1 MSVELSLESWSIFL
15 SVLGAAILWQWD
27 ARLTSGWRSFRASRL
42 PGAAPAVDVV
52 MCVRNGEG
60 DLPTWLDALSAQTH
74 VQLHITVVDDS
85 SADNTPEILQKAS
98 VPAPHTLE
106 VLRIEGSR
114 PGKKDALAAGLA
126 TGTAPWVWLTDV
138 DCVPASETAVARM
151 VEPIASGEADVVAGV
166 SLPCDHG
173 FAWAEAVRVARTYVG
188 LAGEGMPY
196 MAVGRNWAFRR
207 DCWPGM
213 EGHAHIASGDDDLTL
228 QEMLERPGGTRV
240 TCLIDHEAQTQTQ
253 SPKTARARNQQKRR
267 HLSTGAHY
275 PTGVLFLLAMP
286 TMGALLWTA
295 GLVLALN
302 VEVFH
307 TALWIAA
314 GTGGALWTHHA
325 LTFRSFA
332 RGCGVADLPVWLG
345 WGSPVVWVWLAGLTL
360 DQIRFPRRTPPRT
373 TPESTWK

>member
-1 MSVELSLESWSIFL
+1 MSVELSIESWSIFL
-15 SVLGAAILWQWD
+15 SILGAAILWQWD
-27 ARLTSGWRSFRASRL
+27 MRLTSGWRSFRASKL

-52 MCVRNGEG
+52 MCVRNGETV
-60 DLPTWLDALSAQTH
+60 LPKWLAAIGTQTH
-74 VQLHITVVDDS
+74 VQLHITVVDDGS
-85 SADNTPEILQKAS
+85 TDGTPAILKAAM
-98 VPAPHTLE
+98 VPEPHTLE

-126 TGTAPWVWLTDV
+126 AGTRPWVWLTDV
-138 DCVPASETAVARM
+138 DCLPMTETTVARM

-166 SLPCDHG
+166 SLPTERN
-173 FAWAEAVRVARTYVG
+173 FAWADAVRVARTYVG
-188 LAGEGMPY
+188 LAGLGMPY

-207 DCWPGM
+207 ECWPGL
-213 EGHAHIASGDDDLTL
+213 ERHAHIASGDDDLTF
-228 QEMLERPGGTRV
+228 QEMLERPGGARV
-240 TCLIDHEAQTQTQ
+240 TCLMDREAQTTTKA
-253 SPKTARARNQQKRR
+253 PKSSRARNQQKRR

-275 PTGVLFLLAMP
+275 PKGVLFLLAMP
-286 TMGALLWTA
+286 TMGVLLWAT

-314 GTGGALWTHHA
+314 GAGGALWTHHA
-325 LTFRSFA
+325 LTFRSFT

-345 WGSPVVWVWLAGLTL
+345 WGSPGVWVWLAGLTL
-360 DQIRFPRRTPPRT
+360 DPIRFPRRTPPRT